1 MIDGRTM
8 ELQTTRFGQLETL
21 EIPAEMVLE
30 FPHGLPG
37 FESHKSF
44 ALIEDDHYL
53 PFRWLQSL
61 GDPTVAFTVISP
73 ELVVGQYEVDVADL
87 DVECLELVEGN
98 DPDVLCILVMPED
111 IRTATINLKAPIVV
125 NRPRQRGKQVIL
137 TDERYPLR
145 YRAFNPGSSSRPA
158 ATPC

>member
-1 MIDGRTM
+1 M
-8 ELQTTRFGQLETL
+8 ELQTTRLGRLETL
-21 EIPAEMVLE
+21 EIPEESVLE

-44 ALIEDDHYL
+44 ALIEDRRYL

-61 GDPTVAFTVISP
+61 GDPSVAFMVIDP
-73 ELVVGQYEVDVADL
+73 VNVVGTYDVDVVEL

-98 DPDVLCILVMPED
+98 DPDVLCILVMED
-111 IRTATINLKAPIVV
+111 FRTATVNLKAPIVV
-125 NRPRQRGKQVIL
+125 NRSRQRGKQVIL

-145 YRAFNPGSSSRPA
+145 FRAFNPGTTPRPA
-158 ATPC
+158 ASPC

>member
-1 MIDGRTM
+1 M
-8 ELQTTRFGQLETL
+8 ELQTTRFGRLETL
-21 EIPAEMVLE
+21 EIPEESVLE

-37 FESHKSF
+37 FESQKSF
-44 ALIEDDHYL
+44 ALIEEERYL

-61 GDPTVAFTVISP
+61 GDPSVSFTVISP
-73 ELVVGQYEVDVADL
+73 ELVIGQYEVDVADF

-98 DPDVLCILVMPED
+98 DPEVMCILVMPED
-111 IRTATINLKAPIVV
+111 LRSATVNLKAPIVV

-145 YRAFNPGSSSRPA
+145 YRAFNLEAVPPVKN
-158 ATPC
+158 PC

>member
-1 MIDGRTM
+1 M
-8 ELQTTRFGQLETL
+8 ELQTTRFGRLETL
-21 EIPAEMVLE
+21 EIPEESVLE

-37 FESHKSF
+37 FESQKSF
-44 ALIEDDHYL
+44 ALIEEAQYM

-61 GDPTVAFTVISP
+61 GDPQVVFTVLNP
-73 ELVVGQYEVDVADL
+73 ELVIGPYEVDVADF

-98 DPDVLCILVMPED
+98 DPDVLCILAMPED
-111 IRTATINLKAPIVV
+111 IRSATINLKAPIVV

-145 YRAFNPGSSSRPA
+145 YRAFNPETSSRPG
-158 ATPC
+158 ATVC

>member
-1 MIDGRTM
+1 M
-8 ELQTTRFGQLETL
+8 ELKTTRFGRLETL
-21 EIPAEMVLE
+21 EIPEESVLE

-44 ALIEDDHYL
+44 ALIEDANYM

-61 GDPTVAFTVISP
+61 GDPDVAFMVIDP
-73 ELVVGQYEVDVADL
+73 ALVVGTYDVDVVEL

-98 DPDVLCILVMPED
+98 DPDVMCILVMPD
-111 IRTATINLKAPIVV
+111 DFRSATVNLKAPIVV

-145 YRAFNPGSSSRPA
+145 FRAFNPGNAPHPA
-158 ATPC
+158 ASPC

>member
-1 MIDGRTM
+1 M
-8 ELQTTRFGQLETL
+8 RFGQLETL
-21 EIPAEMVLE
+21 EIPEASVLE

-44 ALIEDDHYL
+44 ALIEDERYL

-61 GDPTVAFTVISP
+61 GDPSVAFIVVNP
-73 ELVVGQYEVDVADL
+73 ELVVGQYEIHVGDL

-98 DPDVLCILVMPED
+98 DPEVMCILVMPED
-111 IRTATINLKAPIVV
+111 FRSATVNLKAPIVV

-145 YRAFNPGSSSRPA
+145 FRAFNLIPGSRPA
-158 ATPC
+158 ASPC